1 MALINFGGQK
11 GVVYKRGVVHKQIRC
26 RVKRRGFND
35 TESHTE
41 KFQVLPS
48 MESLLLLHSIRRVFP
63 RLVVE
68 KETVVTPRLV
78 SPNVREW
85 D

>member
-1 MALINFGGQK
+1 MVLIKFGGQK
-11 GVVYKRGVVHKQIRC
+11 GVAHNKLYWA
-26 RVKRRGFND
+26 KRRGFND
-35 TESHTE
+35 TESNTE
-41 KFQVLPS
+41 KLQVLSS

-68 KETVVTPRLV
+68 KETVNSTLSL